1 MNVVNGQ
8 QPSTYLSDQEKMA
21 LSIGSNVQSAEK
33 NLMAAYALKE
43 GTSDDAKNAITT
55 LAQQLGLTGKDV
67 TDATPRSLQLIAE
80 QRFQQSTQ
88 VFSLFSN
95 LMDKIDQMKQ
105 RVISKMSN

>member
-1 MNVVNGQ
+1 MNVGNAQ
-8 QPSTYLSDQEKMA
+8 
-21 LSIGSNVQSAEK
+21 SNVLSQQENMAIDIGNNVKTAED
-33 NLMAAYALKE
+33 NLMTAYSLKDGPEGAAAVEKL
-43 GTSDDAKNAITT
+43 GQA
-55 LAQQLGLTGKDV
+55 LGLTGEKLKQ
-67 TDATPRSLQLIAE
+67 ATPRSLQLIAE